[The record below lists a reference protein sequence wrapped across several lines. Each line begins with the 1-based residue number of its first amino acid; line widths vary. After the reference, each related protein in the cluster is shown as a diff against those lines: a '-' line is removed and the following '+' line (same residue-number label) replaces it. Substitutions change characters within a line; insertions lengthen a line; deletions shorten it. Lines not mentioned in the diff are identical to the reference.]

1 MMSNVII
8 YGHSIAYSFFK
19 LWYFQELA
27 CYYTMNNCKRCFN
40 SPRYN
45 EINKNWDHASLQIGV
60 TFAYS
65 KQGQLLFETSVRL
78 FFGAITI

>member
-1 MMSNVII
+1 
-8 YGHSIAYSFFK
+8 
-19 LWYFQELA
+19 
-27 CYYTMNNCKRCFN
+27 MNNCKRCFN